1 MLKIAFAS
9 NDRTRVN
16 QHFGAAEGF
25 VLYEVSPTRTSMV
38 GVAEFAPEAMDGNEN
53 KLGAKVD
60 FLEGCAAVFVMA
72 IGASAIKQLVARG
85 IRPIRITESDK
96 IEDLLYDIA
105 QGMKHG
111 GGRPRFGPKS
121 VTNSRLPSRRIKISR
136 AALSLVDFS
145 VGLVRQ
151 FAGCGPGD

>member
-25 VLYEVSPTRTSMV
+25 VLYEVSPTRTSIV

-111 GGRPRFGPKS
+111 GVAWIDQAMAEHARPARSADRF
-121 VTNSRLPSRRIKISR
+121 
-136 AALSLVDFS
+136 AAMQEE
-145 VGLVRQ
+145 GWE
-151 FAGCGPGD
+151 G

>member
-1 MLKIAFAS
+1 MKALRRRLS
-9 NDRTRVN
+9 SLMRTRTD
-16 QHFGAAEGF
+16 
-25 VLYEVSPTRTSMV
+25 SPTCR
-38 GVAEFAPEAMDGNEN
+38 P
-53 KLGAKVD
+53 LGAKVD

-111 GGRPRFGPKS
+111 GVAWIDQAMAEHARPVRSADRF
-121 VTNSRLPSRRIKISR
+121 
-136 AALSLVDFS
+136 AAMQEE
-145 VGLVRQ
+145 GWE
-151 FAGCGPGD
+151 G

>member
-85 IRPIRITESDK
+85 SR
-96 IEDLLYDIA
+96 
-105 QGMKHG
+105 QW
-111 GGRPRFGPKS
+111 PR
-121 VTNSRLPSRRIKISR
+121 
-136 AALSLVDFS
+136 
-145 VGLVRQ
+145 
-151 FAGCGPGD
+151 